1 MKTAIIPAG
10 GKDWNL
16 DRRMICIRM
25 KSGFSVYSLVG
36 RYQDLGFVFWG
47 IWEAFRRCGTRFLFS
62 LFPGCP
68 AAGRD
73 WDRGRGSAQRRPP
86 IQLQWR
92 AKIQSGRS

>member
-1 MKTAIIPAG
+1 MKA
-10 GKDWNL
+10 
-16 DRRMICIRM
+16 
-25 KSGFSVYSLVG
+25 GFSVYSLVG
-36 RYQDLGFVFWG
+36 RYQDLGFMFWG

-86 IQLQWR
+86 IQLQWL

>member
-1 MKTAIIPAG
+1 
-10 GKDWNL
+10 
-16 DRRMICIRM
+16 M

-47 IWEAFRRCGTRFLFS
+47 ILDAIRRCGTRFLFS

-73 WDRGRGSAQRRPP
+73 WDRGEGERTAQASDTTPVAGEDPERT
-86 IQLQWR
+86 L
-92 AKIQSGRS
+92 A